1 MDGVTDGWGQ
11 DQVPGPLDLALGP
24 DPVHFP
30 SVFFSELCVDSAGD
44 VRTDPEYR

>member
-1 MDGVTDGWGQ
+1 MGSQMDGVR
-11 DQVPGPLDLALGP
+11 LSARSIDLV